1 MRVQGVHTTRIWRAQ
16 AALFVVLH
24 LAMPVAL
31 ASQDVQPRVYTPAPF
46 GVNAMTL
53 NYAFS
58 TGRLLFDKT
67 IPVENVVGD
76 VHSITPAYSRT
87 LGVFGLSARAD
98 IAVPFVIG
106 DWTGDVDQSGR
117 NTQSRRGFGDPVARF
132 ALFLI
137 GAPALSRVEFAQ
149 FRPKTVVG
157 ATVRLRVPLGQ
168 YDADRLIN
176 LGSNRWGF
184 SPQFGVSHRAGRL
197 LLEAYAATWFFTD
210 NTALL
215 GSNTYSQDPLF
226 VFQVHAAYL
235 FQRGFWL
242 AVSSRQSL
250 GGAYS
255 VNGGEDVNAEAN
267 NRVGLTFGLP
277 LSARHS
283 LKFVATTGVKSTIG
297 NDYNTLSITYQRAF

>member
-1 MRVQGVHTTRIWRAQ
+1 MLVTRHLAWMAGLMSLS
-16 AALFVVLH
+16 AALPATVE
-24 LAMPVAL
+24 A
-31 ASQDVQPRVYTPAPF
+31 QDVQPRVYTPAPV
-46 GVNAMTL
+46 GVNAVTL

-58 TGRLLFDKT
+58 TGGLLFDKT
-67 IPVENVVGD
+67 VPVENVIGD

-98 IAVPFVIG
+98 IAVPYVIG
-106 DWTGDVDQSGR
+106 DWTGDVDRSGQ
-117 NTQSRRGFGDPVARF
+117 TTTSRRGFADPTVRF

-168 YDADRLIN
+168 YDADQLIN
-176 LGSNRWGF
+176 LGSNRWAF
-184 SPQFGVSHRAGRL
+184 SPQLGVSHVIAGRL

-215 GSNTYSQDPLF
+215 GTNTFSQNPLF

-242 AVSSRQSL
+242 AFSSRQSL
-250 GGAYS
+250 GGATS
-255 VNGGEDVNAEAN
+255 VNGGERTNAESN

-277 LSARHS
+277 LSAKHS
-283 LKFVATTGVKSTIG
+283 LKFMATTGVVATIG
-297 NDYNTLSITYQRAF
+297 NDYNTVSMAYSRVF